1 MILLVTG
8 AWQDAKNHIP
18 ELEKMGH
25 EVIFQQYEKDPL
37 PCPAEIIEGVI
48 CNGLFLDHKI
58 EQFVNLRYI
67 QLTSAGY
74 DRVPVDYIRDKK
86 IEIHNAR
93 GVYSV
98 PMAEYALCGVLVLY
112 KNMRQFLKQQETHVW
127 QKRRNLMELAGS
139 TVMIFGCGSVG
150 RECARVFKAVGC
162 RTIGVDICLI
172 QSSHFS
178 AVEDMAQ
185 ADRLIGRGLL
195 CNRQELIKRLVDVGY
210 YRLSGYLYIFK
221 SDPTG
226 RGESFVPGTSLTKV
240 WDLYTF
246 DRQLRLVTLD
256 AIERIEVYM
265 RTQLAYLL
273 AETSGA
279 FGYLDKT
286 TLPNMDYRA
295 YGKFMTRCFGAYD
308 RSKTLFIEHF
318 KELFQ

>member
-37 PCPAEIIEGVI
+37 PCPAEIIEGII

-112 KNMRQFLKQQETHVW
+112 KNMRQFMKQQEAHIW
-127 QKRRNLMELAGS
+127 KKQRNLLEL
-139 TVMIFGCGSVG
+139 TDKKVLIFGCGSVG
-150 RECARVFKAVGC
+150 TECARRFTSFGAKVSGIDLHPSDNKYFEKIYGIEAADNLLKDADIIISALPLTDTTGHFFDKNRFMLMKRSAVFVNISRGAVVNPGALEQALSHN
-162 RTIGVDICLI
+162 RIGGAVIDVFEEEPLNTESNIWDMPNVILTPHNSFVGDLNQERLWILI
-172 QSSHFS
+172 QKN
-178 AVEDMAQ
+178 
-185 ADRLIGRGLL
+185 LI
-195 CNRQELIKRLVDVGY
+195 RQRRE
-210 YRLSGYLYIFK
+210 
-221 SDPTG
+221 
-226 RGESFVPGTSLTKV
+226 
-240 WDLYTF
+240 
-246 DRQLRLVTLD
+246 
-256 AIERIEVYM
+256 M
-265 RTQLAYLL
+265 RD
-273 AETSGA
+273 E
-279 FGYLDKT
+279 
-286 TLPNMDYRA
+286 
-295 YGKFMTRCFGAYD
+295 
-308 RSKTLFIEHF
+308 
-318 KELFQ
+318 

>member
-1 MILLVTG
+1 
-8 AWQDAKNHIP
+8 
-18 ELEKMGH
+18 MGH

-37 PCPAEIIEGVI
+37 PCPAEIIEGII

-74 DRVPVDYIRDKK
+74 DRVPLDYIRDRK

-127 QKRRNLMELAGS
+127 QKQRNLMELAGS

-162 RTIGVDICLI
+162 RTIGVDICPI

-178 AVEDMAQ
+178 AVKDMVQ
-185 ADRLIGRGLL
+185 ADRLIGQGDIIISALPLVADTHHYFNERRFSLFKRDGIFVNISRGGVVNTTALINAL
-195 CNRQELIKRLVDVGY
+195 ETKKIRGAVLDVFEEEPLDESEKLWEFENVILTPHNSFLGNHNQERLWEVIKKN
-210 YRLSGYLYIFK
+210 I
-221 SDPTG
+221 
-226 RGESFVPGTSLTKV
+226 
-240 WDLYTF
+240 
-246 DRQLRLVTLD
+246 
-256 AIERIEVYM
+256 
-265 RTQLAYLL
+265 
-273 AETSGA
+273 
-279 FGYLDKT
+279 DK
-286 TLPNMDYRA
+286 
-295 YGKFMTRCFGAYD
+295 
-308 RSKTLFIEHF
+308 
-318 KELFQ
+318 

>member
-37 PCPAEIIEGVI
+37 PCPAEIIEGII

-74 DRVPVDYIRDKK
+74 DRVPLDYIRDRK

-127 QKRRNLMELAGS
+127 QKQRNLMELAGS

-162 RTIGVDICLI
+162 RTIGVDICPI

-178 AVEDMAQ
+178 AVEDMVQ
-185 ADRLIGRGLL
+185 ADRLIGQADVIISALPLVADTHHYFNERRFSLFKRDGIFVNISRGGVV
-195 CNRQELIKRLVDVGY
+195 NTTALINALETKKIRGAVLDVFEEEPLDESEKLWEFENVILTPHNSFLGNHNQDRLWDVIRNNVKKY
-210 YRLSGYLYIFK
+210 FS
-221 SDPTG
+221 
-226 RGESFVPGTSLTKV
+226 
-240 WDLYTF
+240 
-246 DRQLRLVTLD
+246 
-256 AIERIEVYM
+256 
-265 RTQLAYLL
+265 
-273 AETSGA
+273 
-279 FGYLDKT
+279 
-286 TLPNMDYRA
+286 
-295 YGKFMTRCFGAYD
+295 
-308 RSKTLFIEHF
+308 
-318 KELFQ
+318 

>member
-74 DRVPVDYIRDKK
+74 DRVPVDYIRDRK

-112 KNMRQFLKQQETHVW
+112 KNMRQFMKQQEAHIW
-127 QKRRNLMELAGS
+127 KKQRNLLEL
-139 TVMIFGCGSVG
+139 TDKKVMIFGCGSVG
-150 RECARVFKAVGC
+150 TECARRFTSFGAKVSGIDLHPSDNKYFEKIYGIEAADNLLKDADIIISALPLTDTTGHFFDKNRFMLMKRSAVFVNISRGAVVNPGALEQALSHN
-162 RTIGVDICLI
+162 RIGGAVIDVFEEEPLNTESNIWDMPNVIITPHNSFVGDLNQERLWKLI
-172 QSSHFS
+172 QKN
-178 AVEDMAQ
+178 
-185 ADRLIGRGLL
+185 LI
-195 CNRQELIKRLVDVGY
+195 RQRRE
-210 YRLSGYLYIFK
+210 
-221 SDPTG
+221 
-226 RGESFVPGTSLTKV
+226 
-240 WDLYTF
+240 
-246 DRQLRLVTLD
+246 
-256 AIERIEVYM
+256 M
-265 RTQLAYLL
+265 RD
-273 AETSGA
+273 E
-279 FGYLDKT
+279 
-286 TLPNMDYRA
+286 
-295 YGKFMTRCFGAYD
+295 
-308 RSKTLFIEHF
+308 
-318 KELFQ
+318 

>member
-37 PCPAEIIEGVI
+37 PCPAEIIEGII

-93 GVYSV
+93 GVYSI

-127 QKRRNLMELAGS
+127 QKQRNLMELAGS
-139 TVMIFGCGSVG
+139 TVMIFGC
-150 RECARVFKAVGC
+150 
-162 RTIGVDICLI
+162 
-172 QSSHFS
+172 
-178 AVEDMAQ
+178 
-185 ADRLIGRGLL
+185 
-195 CNRQELIKRLVDVGY
+195 
-210 YRLSGYLYIFK
+210 
-221 SDPTG
+221 
-226 RGESFVPGTSLTKV
+226 
-240 WDLYTF
+240 
-246 DRQLRLVTLD
+246 
-256 AIERIEVYM
+256 
-265 RTQLAYLL
+265 
-273 AETSGA
+273 
-279 FGYLDKT
+279 
-286 TLPNMDYRA
+286 
-295 YGKFMTRCFGAYD
+295 
-308 RSKTLFIEHF
+308 
-318 KELFQ
+318 

>member
-37 PCPAEIIEGVI
+37 PCPAEIIEGII

-74 DRVPVDYIRDKK
+74 DRVPVDYIRAKK

-127 QKRRNLMELAGS
+127 QKQRNLMELAGS

-178 AVEDMAQ
+178 AVEDMVQ
-185 ADRLIGRGLL
+185 ADRLIGQADVIISALPLVADTHHYFNERRFSLFKRDGIFVNISRGGVVSTTALINAL
-195 CNRQELIKRLVDVGY
+195 ETKKIRGAVLDVFEEEPLDESEKLWEFENVILTPHNSFLGNHNQERLWEVIKKN
-210 YRLSGYLYIFK
+210 I
-221 SDPTG
+221 
-226 RGESFVPGTSLTKV
+226 
-240 WDLYTF
+240 
-246 DRQLRLVTLD
+246 
-256 AIERIEVYM
+256 
-265 RTQLAYLL
+265 
-273 AETSGA
+273 
-279 FGYLDKT
+279 DK
-286 TLPNMDYRA
+286 
-295 YGKFMTRCFGAYD
+295 
-308 RSKTLFIEHF
+308 
-318 KELFQ
+318 

>member
-8 AWQDAKNHIP
+8 AWQDAKNHIS

-37 PCPAEIIEGVI
+37 PCPAEIIEGII

-74 DRVPVDYIRDKK
+74 DRVPVDYIRDRK

-127 QKRRNLMELAGS
+127 QKQRNLMELAGS

-162 RTIGVDICLI
+162 RTIGVDICPI

-178 AVEDMAQ
+178 AVKDMVQ
-185 ADRLIGRGLL
+185 ADRLIGQADVIISALPLVADTHHYFNERRFSLFKRDGIFVNISRGGVVNTTALINAL
-195 CNRQELIKRLVDVGY
+195 ETKKIRGAVLDVFEEEPLDESEKLWEFENVILTPHNSFLGNHNQERLWEVIKKN
-210 YRLSGYLYIFK
+210 I
-221 SDPTG
+221 
-226 RGESFVPGTSLTKV
+226 
-240 WDLYTF
+240 
-246 DRQLRLVTLD
+246 
-256 AIERIEVYM
+256 
-265 RTQLAYLL
+265 
-273 AETSGA
+273 
-279 FGYLDKT
+279 DK
-286 TLPNMDYRA
+286 
-295 YGKFMTRCFGAYD
+295 
-308 RSKTLFIEHF
+308 
-318 KELFQ
+318 

>member
-8 AWQDAKNHIP
+8 AWQDAKNHIS

-37 PCPAEIIEGVI
+37 PCPAEIIEGII

-74 DRVPVDYIRDKK
+74 DRVPVDYIRDRK

-127 QKRRNLMELAGS
+127 QKQRNLMELAGS

-162 RTIGVDICLI
+162 RTIGVDICPI

-178 AVEDMAQ
+178 AVKDMVQ
-185 ADRLIGRGLL
+185 ADRLIGQGDIIISALPLVADTHHYFNERRFSLFKRDGIFVNISRGGVVNTTALINAL
-195 CNRQELIKRLVDVGY
+195 ETKKIRGAVLDVFEEEPLDESEKLWEFENVILTPHNSFLGNHNQERLWEVIKKN
-210 YRLSGYLYIFK
+210 I
-221 SDPTG
+221 
-226 RGESFVPGTSLTKV
+226 
-240 WDLYTF
+240 
-246 DRQLRLVTLD
+246 
-256 AIERIEVYM
+256 
-265 RTQLAYLL
+265 
-273 AETSGA
+273 
-279 FGYLDKT
+279 DK
-286 TLPNMDYRA
+286 
-295 YGKFMTRCFGAYD
+295 
-308 RSKTLFIEHF
+308 
-318 KELFQ
+318 